1 MERMN
6 RATVLPALMVALL
19 MASLPSWA
27 QSNAAIQLSL
37 KREYGRAQFSECR
50 LDVTILEGKGRS
62 ALSCSRTP
70 APDVPGNVS
79 QNRALTA
86 SEVADILKLAQASDL
101 FAGGHIG
108 NDSTSVDGLFETLK
122 VTQSGRTAVLV
133 SSGNDSF
140 ESGGRRGLIRLL
152 RSMLNDLQ
160 KAATQE

>member
-1 MERMN
+1 LDRPV
-6 RATVLPALMVALL
+6 VLLALIAALL
-19 MASLPSWA
+19 TASLPAWA
-27 QSNAAIQLSL
+27 QSSAAIQLSL
-37 KREYGRAQFSECR
+37 KREYGRALFSECR
-50 LDVTILEGKGRS
+50 LDVAIFDGKGRS
-62 ALSCSRTP
+62 DLACSRTP
-70 APDVPGNVS
+70 APEVPGNVS

-86 SEVADILKLAQASDL
+86 SEVTEILKLAQASDL

-122 VTQSGRTAVLV
+122 VTQSGRTVVLV
-133 SSGNDSF
+133 SSGNASF